1 MINDSEM
8 IAGSDASFM
17 RRFDRQTPQQ
27 KLVTISASSIV
38 DLTTD
43 HQRYSISAVA
53 KATTGM

>member
-1 MINDSEM
+1 M

-17 RRFDRQTPQQ
+17 RRFDRQTHVALTPETGDYS
-27 KLVTISASSIV
+27 VSSAV

-43 HQRYSISAVA
+43 HQRYSIYAVA